1 VSRWGLLLL
10 AAYVLIGLRYAGAA
24 NAVRAVVW
32 VTAGVIFFA
41 ALKVGAL

>member
-24 NAVRAVVW
+24 NAVRAAIW
-32 VTAGVIFFA
+32 ITAIVILFA